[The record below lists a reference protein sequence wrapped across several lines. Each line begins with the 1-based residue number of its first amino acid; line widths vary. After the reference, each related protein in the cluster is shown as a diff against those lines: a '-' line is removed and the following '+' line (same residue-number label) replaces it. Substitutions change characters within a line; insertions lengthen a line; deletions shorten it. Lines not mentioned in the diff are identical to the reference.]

1 MAATTNVGELL
12 KQRDTSGDVVAD
24 VHNVIQCLTDHSM
37 AVVRIH
43 KPEIAAQVTQLLF
56 KVAKQMATKS
66 ELHILLVTP
75 SSAWLDACVTDMNVA
90 DVTGLSKLE
99 IKYCQSYTDLHVLL
113 ASLQLA
119 PNVFGTVI
127 IDNIDSYAQEEGADE
142 DVCFTKTLAFAVHSC
157 TLPKRNLVMAAAA
170 SSPLRQ
176 KMLTKY
182 QSLYASY
189 VSTMD
194 T

>member
-99 IKYCQSYTDLHVLL
+99 IKYTHTNRHDRTTQRQPHHTT
-113 ASLQLA
+113 
-119 PNVFGTVI
+119 PRI
-127 IDNIDSYAQEEGADE
+127 IQVSECF
-142 DVCFTKTLAFAVHSC
+142 VCSF
-157 TLPKRNLVMAAAA
+157 
-170 SSPLRQ
+170 PLIVTYN
-176 KMLTKY
+176 KCLI
-182 QSLYASY
+182 
-189 VSTMD
+189 
-194 T
+194 